1 MVAPETVVIGLVLT
15 LPPSAAD
22 RAVLIAALAGRS
34 DLRLGEPQAHLL
46 PLTAET
52 SDPQSLHRELEN
64 FPGVRAVDVAFV
76 EVASASST
84 ETSLCS

>member
-1 MVAPETVVIGLVLT
+1 MVAPEIVVIGLVLT
-15 LPPSAAD
+15 LPPSAEA
-22 RAVLIAALAGRS
+22 RSGLLTALAARS

-64 FPGVRAVDVAFV
+64 LPGVRAVDVAFV
-76 EVASASST
+76 EVTSDSST
-84 ETSLCS
+84 ATSLCS